1 MKKPDYEFTESIEYI
16 FSNMSYGARK
26 RRDELKLKREE
37 IYPDDVGMVSCLMNN
52 NRNSRH
58 PNLITNEKG
67 DEIAKNLN
75 YSNMDE
81 LLWGQINWHELLEI
95 VLVDIA
101 TSPDRLET
109 KSNLKTKLFII
120 LREYVPFAS
129 ELASSEFNMQDLSD
143 DKIKEAIK
151 WVLNIGH
158 LFDRKPSWNEV
169 IDIDPKTAE
178 SIDERLKNRFMD
190 RFFVKD
196 LKYSDATEEKK
207 GIDMFSK
214 RFPFFLMDFL
224 NEEFN
229 NIKTAELS
237 IGKQAY
243 EFTKSALD
251 TKEDLLITYQ
261 NSVTNEQELKKAIIN
276 GEELS
281 LLKYSEIADKMIH
294 YFNDLQKALYANKKA
309 NQ

>member
-1 MKKPDYEFTESIEYI
+1 MKKPDYEFKNSIEYI
-16 FSNMSYGARK
+16 FTNMSEGARK
-26 RRDELKLKREE
+26 RRDELKLKREDIDE
-37 IYPDDVGMVSCLMNN
+37 DVGMVSCLMNN
-52 NRNSRH
+52 KRNSRH
-58 PNLITNEKG
+58 PNLITNQKG
-67 DEIAKNLN
+67 FKIAKKLN
-75 YSNMDE
+75 YSNADE
-81 LLWGQINWHELLEI
+81 LFWGQINWYELLEI
-95 VLVDIA
+95 VLVDVA
-101 TSPDRLET
+101 TSPNSLEIRN
-109 KSNLKTKLFII
+109 NLKSKLFII
-120 LREYVPFAS
+120 LREYVPFAC

-143 DKIKEAIK
+143 AKIKEAIK

-158 LFDRKPSWNEV
+158 LFDKKPSLDEV

>member
-1 MKKPDYEFTESIEYI
+1 MKKPDYEFKNSIEYI
-16 FSNMSYGARK
+16 FTNMSEGARK
-26 RRDELKLKREE
+26 RRDELKLKREDIDE
-37 IYPDDVGMVSCLMNN
+37 DVGTVSCLMNN
-52 NRNSRH
+52 KRNSRH
-58 PNLITNEKG
+58 PNLITNQKG
-67 DEIAKNLN
+67 IEIAKNLN
-75 YSNMDE
+75 YSNVDE

-95 VLVDIA
+95 VLVDVA
-101 TSPDRLET
+101 TSPNCLEI
-109 KSNLKTKLFII
+109 KNNLKTKLFKI
-120 LREYVPFAS
+120 LREYVPFAC

-151 WVLNIGH
+151 WVLNVGH
-158 LFDRKPSWNEV
+158 LFDRQQSWNEV
-169 IDIDPKTAE
+169 LDIEPKTAE
-178 SIDERLKNRFMD
+178 SIDDRLKNKFMD
-190 RFFVKD
+190 RFFVRD
-196 LKYSDATEEKK
+196 LDASNASEERK

-224 NEEFN
+224 NAEFN
-229 NIKTAELS
+229 SIKTAELS

-251 TKEDLLITYQ
+251 TKEDLLISYQ
-261 NSVTNEQELKKAIIN
+261 NSVNNEKEFKKSIIN